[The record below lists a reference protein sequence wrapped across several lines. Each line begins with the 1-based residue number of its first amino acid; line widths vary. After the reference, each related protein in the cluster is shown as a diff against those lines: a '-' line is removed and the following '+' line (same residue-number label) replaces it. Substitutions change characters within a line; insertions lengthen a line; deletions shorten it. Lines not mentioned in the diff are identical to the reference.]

1 MRTIL
6 YTTLLILGV
15 NAVKAQSLDSV
26 LNLVRLQNKTLKVH
40 QSETEASK
48 MAYRTGLNPEN
59 PTAEYELLFG
69 TPKDAGNQQDF
80 ALIQRFDF
88 PTSYAYRRQ
97 SSSEKIKQADYITKA
112 KGQELLLNVKL
123 DWLNWVYQNQLISS
137 YTQRVSVV
145 ERLHLAY
152 QKKMTAGDGNI
163 LDFNKVKLLLLEIR
177 TQLKRTEQ
185 QAAQLKQKFVNFTGG
200 NLLDVSAIDFPATH
214 NVPSFKELDSLI
226 EAGDPLLKIYEA
238 QIKIA
243 AKETELNKSL
253 SLPGLAAGYH
263 SQSILGQK
271 YQGIHLGVSIPLWEK
286 KNTVKQKKLEQLAA
300 TDRMADHRLEH
311 MQENRIYYQQYEEAT
326 YLLNEYKNLLDQL
339 KPEQLLD
346 KALQFGEISVIQYYN
361 EILSL
366 YKTRDAYL
374 EYGLHQQQAI
384 ARLYRFTL

>member
-6 YTTLLILGV
+6 YTTLLILGI
-15 NAVKAQSLDSV
+15 NEAKAQSLDSV
-26 LNLVRLQNKTLKVH
+26 LNLVRSQNKTLKAH

-59 PTAEYELLFG
+59 PTAEYEILFG

-80 ALIQRFDF
+80 ALTQRFDF
-88 PTSYAYRRQ
+88 PTSYAYRKQ
-97 SSSEKIKQADYITKA
+97 ASNEKIKQADYIAKA

-123 DWLNWVYQNQLISS
+123 DWLSWVYQNQLAAS
-137 YTQRVSVV
+137 YTERVMAA
-145 ERLHLAY
+145 ERLHNAY

-163 LDFNKVKLLLLEIR
+163 LDFNKVKLLLLETR

-185 QAAQLKQKFVNFTGG
+185 QIEQLKQRFVNYTGG
-200 NLLDVSAIDFPATH
+200 KLLGVTAKDYPAAP
-214 NVPSFKELDSLI
+214 VIPSFQELDSLI

-238 QIKIA
+238 QTRIA
-243 AKETELNKSL
+243 LKETELNKSL

-271 YQGIHLGVSIPLWEK
+271 YQGIHLGLSIPLWEK

-300 TDRMADHRLEH
+300 ADRMADHRLEH
-311 MQENRIYYQQYEEAT
+311 MQENRVYYQQYEEAT
-326 YLLNEYKNLLDQL
+326 YLLKEYKSLLDQL
-339 KPEQLLD
+339 KSEQLLD

-361 EILSL
+361 EVLSL

-374 EYGLHQQQAI
+374 EYGLQQQQAI
-384 ARLYRFTL
+384 ARLYRFML

>member
-1 MRTIL
+1 MRKIL
-6 YTTLLILGV
+6 YTMLLILGI
-15 NAVKAQSLDSV
+15 NEVKAQSLDSV
-26 LNLVRLQNKTLKVH
+26 LSLVRSQNKTLKVH

-59 PTAEYELLFG
+59 PTAEYEILFG

-80 ALIQRFDF
+80 ALTQRFDF
-88 PTSYAYRRQ
+88 PTSYAYRKQ
-97 SSSEKIKQADYITKA
+97 ASNEKIKQADYIAKA

-123 DWLNWVYQNQLISS
+123 DWLQWVYQNQLVDS
-137 YTQRVSVV
+137 YSERVTAV
-145 ERLHLAY
+145 EKLHNAY

-163 LDFNKVKLLLLEIR
+163 LDFNKVKLLLLETR

-185 QAAQLKQKFVNFTGG
+185 QSAQLKQKFVNYTGG
-200 NLLDVSAIDFPATH
+200 KLLDVTSTDYPAIPL
-214 NVPSFKELDSLI
+214 VPSFTELDSLI

-238 QIKIA
+238 QTRIA

-271 YQGIHLGVSIPLWEK
+271 YQGIHFGLSIPLWEK
-286 KNTVKQKKLEQLAA
+286 KNTVKQRKLEQLAA

-311 MQENRIYYQQYEEAT
+311 MQENRVYYQQYEEAT
-326 YLLNEYKNLLDQL
+326 YLLKEYQNLLDQL
-339 KPEQLLD
+339 KSEQLLD

-361 EILSL
+361 EVLSL

-374 EYGLHQQQAI
+374 EYGLQQQQAI
-384 ARLYRFTL
+384 ARLYRFIL